1 MDPNIDN
8 NLLWDEITEV
18 VIIHMFIIII
28 IIFIFIA
35 IIVIYAFK

>member
-18 VIIHMFIIII
+18 SIIHIFIIIV
-28 IIFIFIA
+28 
-35 IIVIYAFK
+35 IVLYAFMY